1 MQELFCRSRVTIG
14 SSPPSGSD
22 SRNSSGPA
30 GGEKV
35 KSFREKDVVA
45 ALMQLPE
52 LRRADVGV
60 SAQVLKPL
68 VGKVVLENRH
78 VEGQG
83 RPHMV
88 ARFKM
93 KAVLALA
100 MLNRRAAAPK
110 AGYRCGRASKPG
122 VVELHSYGGF

>member
-1 MQELFCRSRVTIG
+1 LA
-14 SSPPSGSD
+14 SD
-22 SRNSSGPA
+22 DRQLA
-30 GGEKV
+30 AK
-35 KSFREKDVVA
+35 RER
-45 ALMQLPE
+45 LEE

-68 VGKVVLENRH
+68 MGKVVLENRH

-88 ARFKM
+88 ARFKI

-110 AGYRCGRASKPG
+110 AGYRCGRACKPG
-122 VVELHSYGGF
+122 VVELHSYGGFLKWLLRRNTYLQTSMA